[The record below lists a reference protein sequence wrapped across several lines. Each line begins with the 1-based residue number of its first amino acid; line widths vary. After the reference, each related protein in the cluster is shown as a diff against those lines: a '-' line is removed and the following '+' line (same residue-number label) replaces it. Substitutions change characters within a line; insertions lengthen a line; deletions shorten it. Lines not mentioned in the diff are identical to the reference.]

1 MIGGALVEANGKRRE
16 SPRRFRRGLTEPCS
30 EAAVTLWDE
39 SWNGVARSKSK
50 VRPSVREAAG
60 MTHRHAAHAAIR
72 NPADGLLHIAV
83 TPEGGAARNNRPV
96 SGLASLDASPSRKVR
111 AHRPRAMPRCPSSG
125 WRFLRNRRDASALTY
140 RCGGSRGIAA
150 VCRAPRSRF
159 TRASAEARA
168 PVANIRRKLSSIA
181 LPDAGDANQLV
192 LSQGVTPLSANSRR
206 LFSRP
211 TETPR

>member
-1 MIGGALVEANGKRRE
+1 M
-16 SPRRFRRGLTEPCS
+16 PTRRGKWWREGRT
-30 EAAVTLWDE
+30 
-39 SWNGVARSKSK
+39 GVARSNSK
-50 VRPSVREAAG
+50 VRPSAREVAG

-72 NPADGLLHIAV
+72 NPADGLLLIAAA
-83 TPEGGAARNNRPV
+83 PEGEAARNNRPV
-96 SGLASLDASPSRKVR
+96 SGLASLDASPSRKIR
-111 AHRPRAMPRCPSSG
+111 AHGPKAVPRRSSSG
-125 WRFLRNRRDASALTY
+125 WRFLRNRRDAPALAY

-168 PVANIRRKLSSIA
+168 PVAIFRRKPSSA
-181 LPDAGDANQLV
+181 SRPDAGGANQLV
-192 LSQGVTPLSANSRR
+192 LSQVVIPLSDNSRR